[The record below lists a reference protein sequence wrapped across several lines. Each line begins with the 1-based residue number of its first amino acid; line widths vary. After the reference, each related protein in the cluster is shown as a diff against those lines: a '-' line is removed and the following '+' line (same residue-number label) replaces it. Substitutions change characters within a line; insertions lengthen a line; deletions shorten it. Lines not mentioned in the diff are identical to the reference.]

1 MRTQSIQASSKRK
14 EDSLFDVSVKKFQV
28 MLVQCQE
35 DESRRK
41 QLEHRELIQKQK
53 NERSKEII
61 GITSI
66 LNDNLMSNIIEM
78 EEIET

>member
-1 MRTQSIQASSKRK
+1 M
-14 EDSLFDVSVKKFQV
+14 KKFQV
-28 MLVQCQE
+28 MLVQYQE
-35 DESRRK
+35 DESKRK

-61 GITSI
+61 EITSV
-66 LNDNLMSNIIEM
+66 LNDKLMSNITEM